1 MEQPHL
7 SSQLEYLEQKI
18 QESHSLIAKLQQRV
32 EAQEYQIQEKSRRI
46 EALESQLEDASAQDA
61 RIAHL
66 DEQINS
72 VKDDMR
78 QMIEQRIHRFQPT
91 GTDPTKSSSMV
102 SQQMENH
109 TRALNTLRRDVEKME
124 RFDEQ
129 IVLARTESQRLSK
142 SIIELQVKLENLGKQ
157 LDDRVKP
164 IRLLEDQ
171 RRSDM
176 RILTEL
182 QTEIPKLHQKADTS
196 LSKVQVVE
204 QKIPQFAK
212 YEVALDGMRE
222 EIRRHREHMDYQIG
236 QRERQVKDWSELA
249 ETAARH
255 IAESRRDMGKYAEH
269 YQLNRRALASL
280 QDFQERLKNEQHRF
294 GELQRLTEERQ
305 HTEFEK
311 FQAELE
317 QRFQKRSMEIE
328 PHLTDFERSV
338 EVVQKRIEEVDKYA
352 KSLEDQVTLLM
363 QIVEED
369 IQARTIATMT
379 WQQRFEEIAGNGQS

>member
-18 QESHSLIAKLQQRV
+18 QESHNLIAKLQQRV
-32 EAQEYQIQEKSRRI
+32 EVQEYQIQEKSHQI
-46 EALESQLEDASAQDA
+46 EKLAGQLEQANAQVA
-61 RIAHL
+61 RVTEL
-66 DEQINS
+66 EEQLNS

-78 QMIEQRIHRFQPT
+78 QMIEQRIHRFQPAPA
-91 GTDPTKSSSMV
+91 DPTNSGGMIT
-102 SQQMENH
+102 QQMENH
-109 TRALNTLRRDVEKME
+109 AKAIRDLRREVEKTE
-124 RFDEQ
+124 RFDDQ
-129 IVLARTESQRLSK
+129 ITLARTESQRLSK
-142 SIIELQVKLENLGKQ
+142 SVIEFQAKLDALGKQ
-157 LDDRVKP
+157 VDERVKP

-171 RRSDM
+171 RRSDV

-182 QTEIPKLHQKADTS
+182 QAELPKLHQKADTG
-196 LSKVQVVE
+196 LTKIQIVE

-212 YEVALDGMRE
+212 YEAVLASMRE
-222 EIRRHREHMDYQIG
+222 EIRRHREHMDYQIA

-255 IAESRRDMGKYAEH
+255 IAESKREMGKYAEH

-294 GELQRLTEERQ
+294 GELQRLAEERQ
-305 HTEFEK
+305 RSEFEK
-311 FQAELE
+311 FQAEFE
-317 QRFQKRSMEIE
+317 QRFQKRSMELE
-328 PHLTDFERSV
+328 PHLTDFQRSI
-338 EVVQKRIEEVDKYA
+338 ELLQKKLEEVDKYS
-352 KSLEDQVTLLM
+352 KSFEEQLTLVM

-369 IQARTIATMT
+369 IQARTLATMS

>member
-18 QESHSLIAKLQQRV
+18 QESHNLIAKLQQRV
-32 EAQEYQIQEKSRRI
+32 EVQEYQIQEKSHQI
-46 EALESQLEDASAQDA
+46 EKLAGQLEQANAQVA
-61 RIAHL
+61 RTTEFE
-66 DEQINS
+66 EQLNS

-78 QMIEQRIHRFQPT
+78 QMIEQRIHRFQPAPA
-91 GTDPTKSSSMV
+91 DPTNSGGMV
-102 SQQMENH
+102 TQQMENH
-109 TRALNTLRRDVEKME
+109 AKAIRDLRREVEKTE
-124 RFDEQ
+124 RFDDQ
-129 IVLARTESQRLSK
+129 ITLARTESQRLSK
-142 SIIELQVKLENLGKQ
+142 SVIEFQAKLDALSKQVDE
-157 LDDRVKP
+157 RVKP

-171 RRSDM
+171 RRSDV

-182 QTEIPKLHQKADTS
+182 QTELPKLHQKADTG
-196 LSKVQVVE
+196 LTKIQIVE

-212 YEVALDGMRE
+212 YEAVLASMRE
-222 EIRRHREHMDYQIG
+222 EIRRHREHMDYQIA

-255 IAESRRDMGKYAEH
+255 IAESKREMGKYAEH

-294 GELQRLTEERQ
+294 GELQRLAEERQ
-305 HTEFEK
+305 RSEFEK
-311 FQAELE
+311 FQAEFE
-317 QRFQKRSMEIE
+317 QRFQKRSMELE
-328 PHLTDFERSV
+328 PHLTDFQRSI
-338 EVVQKRIEEVDKYA
+338 ELLQKKLEEVDKYS
-352 KSLEDQVTLLM
+352 KGFEEQITLVM

-369 IQARTIATMT
+369 IQARTLATMS

>member
-7 SSQLEYLEQKI
+7 SSQLEYLERRI

-32 EAQEYQIQEKSRRI
+32 EAQEYQLQEKSHRI
-46 EALESQLEDASAQDA
+46 ESLETQLDDANAEIA

-66 DEQINS
+66 DEQLNS

-78 QMIEQRIHRFQPT
+78 QMIDQRIHRLQPAQA
-91 GTDPTKSSSMV
+91 DPTNSGNMLA
-102 SQQMENH
+102 QQVENQ
-109 TRALNTLRRDVEKME
+109 TKALNTLRREVEKTE

-129 IVLARTESQRLSK
+129 IALARTESQRLSK
-142 SIIELQVKLENLGKQ
+142 SIIEFQAKLEALGKQ

-182 QTEIPKLHQKADTS
+182 QAEIPKLHQKADSS
-196 LSKVQVVE
+196 LTKVQIVE

-212 YEVALDGMRE
+212 YEAALDGMRE
-222 EIRRHREHMDYQIG
+222 EIRRHREHLDYQIA

-305 HTEFEK
+305 RTEFEK

-338 EVVQKRIEEVDKYA
+338 EVVQKRIEEVDKYS
-352 KSLEDQVTLLM
+352 KSLEEQVTLLM

-369 IQARTIATMT
+369 IQARTIATMS

>member
-7 SSQLEYLEQKI
+7 SAQLEHLEQKI

-32 EAQEYQIQEKSRRI
+32 EAQEYQLQEKTREI
-46 EALESQLEDASAQDA
+46 AELESQLDQATLQGE
-61 RIAHL
+61 RIA
-66 DEQINS
+66 QIDAQLNS

-78 QMIEQRIHRFQPT
+78 QMIEQRIHRLQPVQA
-91 GTDPTKSSSMV
+91 DPTKSSSMV
-102 SQQMENH
+102 TQQLENH
-109 TRALNTLRRDVEKME
+109 TRAINSLQREVERTE

-129 IVLARTESQRLSK
+129 IALARTESQRLSK
-142 SIIELQVKLENLGKQ
+142 NILEFQAKLEKLDKQ
-157 LDDRVKP
+157 LDERVKP

-176 RILTEL
+176 RILTEI
-182 QTEIPKLHQKADTS
+182 QTEIPKLHQKADSS
-196 LSKVQVVE
+196 LSKVQIVE
-204 QKIPQFAK
+204 KKIPQFAK
-212 YEVALDGMRE
+212 YEAALDDMRE
-222 EIRRHREHMDYQIG
+222 EIRRHREHMDYQIA

-255 IAESRRDMGKYAEH
+255 IAESKRDMGKYAEH

-294 GELQRLTEERQ
+294 GELQRLAEERQ
-305 HTEFEK
+305 RTEFEK
-311 FQAELE
+311 FQAEFE

-328 PHLTDFERSV
+328 PHLTDFQRSLDLL
-338 EVVQKRIEEVDKYA
+338 QKRIEEVDIYSR
-352 KSLEDQVTLLM
+352 SLEEQLTLLM

-369 IQARTIATMT
+369 IQARTLATMS